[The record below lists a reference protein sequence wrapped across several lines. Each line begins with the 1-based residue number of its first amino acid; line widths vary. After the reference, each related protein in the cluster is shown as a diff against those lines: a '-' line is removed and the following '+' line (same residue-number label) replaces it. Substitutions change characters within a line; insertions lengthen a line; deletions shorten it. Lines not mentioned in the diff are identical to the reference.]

1 MSAVQ
6 VPHAFR
12 LPLLRPDS
20 RRYSTEEDYA
30 QAMRD
35 YQAEFEKRLAAVP
48 AADFE
53 NRFVQEEDTDED
65 DDYLTESDSED
76 EYDTDDEYEYAYE
89 ENPTK
94 PLNYSLRAVT
104 AAELQEKMP
113 DDCCFCL
120 EELTRAQA
128 VTTNCKHA
136 FCESCF
142 NRYQKHTCPCCRQRV
157 TMVTSYYAKA
167 SPPTQEKED

>member
-1 MSAVQ
+1 MSIAQ
-6 VPHAFR
+6 IPPAFR
-12 LPLLRPDS
+12 FPLLRPDP
-20 RRYSTEEDYA
+20 RRYSTEAEFV

-35 YQAEFEKRLAAVP
+35 YQTEFEKRLAAVP
-48 AADFE
+48 AEDFE
-53 NRFVQEEDTDED
+53 NRFVQEED
-65 DDYLTESDSED
+65 DYLTDSDQED
-76 EYDTDDEYEYAYE
+76 EYDTDDEYEVHLRYE
-89 ENPTK
+89 ENPMK
-94 PLNYSLRAVT
+94 PLNYSLQAVT

-142 NRYQKHTCPCCRQRV
+142 NRYRKHTCPCCRQQV
-157 TMVTSYYAKA
+157 TMVTAYYTKNP
-167 SPPTQEKED
+167 SLSKDKDG